1 MVEQE
6 GEGGFVMNERDGRKA
21 KRKREKRIV
30 AASLCV
36 LICLVTVAVI
46 AGIYISRKQDGGK
59 IFDSVTKNRK

>member
-1 MVEQE
+1 
-6 GEGGFVMNERDGRKA
+6 MNERDGRKA